1 LVASITR
8 AAVKSACFEVT
19 RQQRAKWDLRATMSM
34 ARVRLVQVAS
44 AFATQDALRQLRRNA
59 VIEVVLGIII
69 IWIVAVLGVTPHG
82 SHHFF
87 H

>member
-1 LVASITR
+1 
-8 AAVKSACFEVT
+8 
-19 RQQRAKWDLRATMSM
+19 MSM

-82 SHHFF
+82 SHHF